1 MATFRLKRYSFLDTY
16 GSLDKMQEIYNSG
29 TLTGGK
35 QEKLLNEINYL
46 KGSTQTK
53 NVPAVISPT
62 PKPPVTPPK
71 PSVGGN
77 WMSKTWNS
85 GWKGKAGLIAGGATL
100 LGGSILAGK
109 SLFGNKEQ
117 Q

>member
-1 MATFRLKRYSFLDTY
+1 
-16 GSLDKMQEIYNSG
+16 
-29 TLTGGK
+29 
-35 QEKLLNEINYL
+35 
-46 KGSTQTK
+46 
-53 NVPAVISPT
+53 
-62 PKPPVTPPK
+62 
-71 PSVGGN
+71 
-77 WMSKTWNS
+77 MSKTWNS